1 MIKPNNYYSV
11 QEAADLI
18 GISKE
23 TLLKYEK
30 EGKIPPAKRNPINKW
45 RQYTD
50 GDIEQIRR
58 ITGRL

>member
-30 EGKIPPAKRNPINKW
+30 EGKIPPAKRNPINNW

-50 GDIEQIRR
+50 GDIEQMKR
-58 ITGRL
+58 IMGRI